1 MGPWLHSAWEFLSYN
16 RYSAPGP
23 PGCLE
28 GKRLPGP
35 GSCLTLQDTLV
46 SAQGLLGMV
55 CGMQIKTTST
65 SCTYP
70 WSHINILQSYVSIKV
85 RAWLSEIT
93 RELKSEESLVQLF
106 KGWIT
111 LQTRYIAMQWIS
123 VNKIN
128 HAIRWIVT

>member
-16 RYSAPGP
+16 QYSTPGP

-35 GSCLTLQDTLV
+35 GSCLMLQDTPL
-46 SAQGLLGMV
+46 SAQGLLEMV

-65 SCTYP
+65 RFVSP
-70 WSHINILQSYVSIKV
+70 WSHRNILQSCVSIKV

-93 RELKSEESLVQLF
+93 RELKSEESLVPVVQSLDNATNQ
-106 KGWIT
+106 INLYT
-111 LQTRYIAMQWIS
+111 LD
-123 VNKIN
+123 NC
-128 HAIRWIVT
+128 

>member
-46 SAQGLLGMV
+46 SAQGPLEMV
-55 CGMQIKTTST
+55 CGMQIRTSST
-65 SCTYP
+65 RFISP
-70 WSHINILQSYVSIKV
+70 WSHRYMFQSYVSTKV

-93 RELKSEESLVQLF
+93 KEFLKKKVKKAGARSIHVLIQVL
-106 KGWIT
+106 GLYTHI
-111 LQTRYIAMQWIS
+111 YIHTTQ
-123 VNKIN
+123 N
-128 HAIRWIVT
+128 TQ